1 MILWLFDGAATKLR
15 PLFPVPP
22 TLFLSLLLSP
32 PHPLLHTCINKS
44 ADTTEK
50 KEKCR
55 GSKAKRICRLTP
67 FWVISIQKHNHTYI
81 PLHTHTHIFPY
92 IYSYSHWQKKN
103 KALQRKTLKNVAQ
116 QKGKSYYGKERIKIS
131 SWMQL
136 CTCVCVSECVC
147 VCCSSS
153 CCHFPTRQHFSQST
167 HTLFPFSFCSGS
179 TILLC
184 LLFGA
189 RHNLWSPQH

>member
-1 MILWLFDGAATKLR
+1 MTFWWRSHKTQTPVSGAPYSA
-15 PLFPVPP
+15 P
-22 TLFLSLLLSP
+22 LSP
-32 PHPLLHTCINKS
+32 TFSPSPSLTHTCINKS

-81 PLHTHTHIFPY
+81 PLHTHIPLHILLLTLAK
-92 IYSYSHWQKKN
+92 KKN

-136 CTCVCVSECVC
+136 CTCVCVWVSVC
-147 VCCSSS
+147 MCCSSS

-167 HTLFPFSFCSGS
+167 HTHFPFSSLFLFRLDYFALPTFRGS
-179 TILLC
+179 
-184 LLFGA
+184 A
-189 RHNLWSPQH
+189 